1 MDDAAVRWLLIEQYE
16 LDGVSAMF
24 VDLDDLVDDLTRFV
38 ELDADHWRSDEGF
51 IQVAD
56 LALFYRKFDDVI
68 EFECEGVVIEAERY
82 CFIPN

>member
-1 MDDAAVRWLLIEQYE
+1 MDDAAVRWLLIERHE

-24 VDLDDLVDDLTRFV
+24 VALDDLVDDLTRFV
-38 ELDADHWRSDEGF
+38 ELDADHWRSQEGSF
-51 IQVAD
+51 QFND

-82 CFIPN
+82 VLMLC